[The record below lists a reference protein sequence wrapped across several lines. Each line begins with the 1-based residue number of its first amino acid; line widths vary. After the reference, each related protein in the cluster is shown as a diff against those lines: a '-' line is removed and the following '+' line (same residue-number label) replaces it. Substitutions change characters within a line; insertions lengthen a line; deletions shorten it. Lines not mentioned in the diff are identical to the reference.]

1 MPQLRQCLNVGEV
14 WVFCALLINMRN
26 DCVFVCNY
34 TKRLAFIL
42 VCETHLIHYSSS
54 CPSLHSCLLSFL
66 MDQDQM
72 LTSIIAGIVFNC
84 ANCTRQAAREA
95 MLVKRPS
102 GWEPLSRSTGNWN
115 FTIDF
120 TKENKQTADTITC
133 SLAECSSSSA
143 PSTENQSG
151 HSIHMYLLSAQQ
163 P

>member
-26 DCVFVCNY
+26 DCVCVCNY

-115 FTIDF
+115 LLLLILPKKT
-120 TKENKQTADTITC
+120 NRQQTQLPAVWLSVVQAALPQQRTNQVTPYTC
-133 SLAECSSSSA
+133 IC
-143 PSTENQSG
+143 
-151 HSIHMYLLSAQQ
+151 
-163 P
+163 